1 MAIDRPLELRLEE
14 HVVALPPRWRRTARL
29 EPQKQLAV
37 RAEPTVVVD
46 RNHLLGQEL
55 RESER
60 LQQPHDFVIEV
71 HRAWEPIE
79 LPETLEHADAMPGS
93 SEQRR
98 ERLAHRA
105 VADDHD
111 VEIVGASF
119 VAGRFDLHNL
129 SLHHY

>member
-1 MAIDRPLELRLEE
+1 MAVDRPLELRLEE
-14 HVVALPPRWRRTARL
+14 HVVALPPRRRRTARL
-29 EPQKQLAV
+29 KPQKQLAV
-37 RAEPTVVVD
+37 GAEPPVVVD

-60 LQQPHDFVIEV
+60 LQQPHDLVIEV
-71 HRAWEPIE
+71 HRAWESIE

-111 VEIVGASF
+111 VEILRVSF
-119 VAGRFDLHNL
+119 LGGRFNLHTI
-129 SLHHY
+129 SLPHY